1 MLRGF
6 LVLTVFLVIGE
17 SLSFVLD
24 WPVSGGIL
32 GMVLMT
38 LWLLTQSGAA
48 GTDVGAASQ
57 QLISILVVLILPG
70 VVGVFFLGGQ
80 FDGQWLAVGVAL
92 VLGTL
97 ASVATTFVLMMALL
111 PKTVGKEQRD

>member
-6 LVLTVFLVIGE
+6 LILTVFLVIGE

-24 WPVSGGIL
+24 LPVSGGIL
-32 GMVLMT
+32 GMMLMT
-38 LWLLTQSGAA
+38 LWLTQSGAA
-48 GTDVGAASQ
+48 GTDVGTASQ

-70 VVGVFFLGGQ
+70 VVGVFFLEGQ

-97 ASVATTFVLMMALL
+97 ASVVTTLALMMALL
-111 PKTVGKEQRD
+111 SKTLGKEQRD